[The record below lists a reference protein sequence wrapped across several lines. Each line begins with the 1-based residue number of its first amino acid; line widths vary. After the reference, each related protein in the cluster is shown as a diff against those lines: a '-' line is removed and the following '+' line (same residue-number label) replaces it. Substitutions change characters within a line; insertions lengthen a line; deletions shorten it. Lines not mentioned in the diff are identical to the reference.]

1 MDYERGQFKYQVFRL
16 AAWAAPRVPGW
27 LARGAGRFVGLAM
40 WALAP
45 GARRQVDA
53 MLCHIP
59 ALARDDARRA
69 WAVRQAFQHRA
80 LNYVDLFRVPHL
92 TPEEIAGTLTV
103 EGREFFDAARARGR
117 GVVLLAAHL
126 GNFEYAAAYVGD
138 AGTPVT
144 LLVERLRPEPLYV
157 LVRDLR
163 SHHGVR
169 AVPADSTETLREL
182 YAALRRG
189 EIVLITGDR
198 DVLGSG
204 LETPLFGEPAR
215 LPTGPALLAQRS
227 GAALIGAFS
236 WREAGGRWG
245 GRFVPIALD
254 EPRVGISERVA
265 GSGAVVT
272 AAPTTTTTAVRVRV
286 RDRAGVARLT
296 ALAASA
302 LEERIAAHPEQ
313 WVAAFAPIWS
323 APGANSDI
331 DSDTD
336 SDTDSG
342 AKPSGKEGDGR

>member
-1 MDYERGQFKYQVFRL
+1 MGYEPGQFKYYAFRF
-16 AAWAAPRVPGW
+16 AAWVAPRLPGW
-27 LARGAGRFVGLAM
+27 LARGTGNLAGLAM

-45 GARRQVDA
+45 GVRRRVGA
-53 MLCHIP
+53 TLRHIP
-59 ALARDDARRA
+59 ALAHDDARRA
-69 WAVRQAFQHRA
+69 WAVRQVFQHRA

-92 TPEEIAGTLTV
+92 APEVIARGFQV
-103 EGREFFDAARARGR
+103 EGRDLFDAARARGR

-144 LLVERLRPEPLYV
+144 LLVERLRPERLYA

-169 AVPADSTETLREL
+169 AVPADSTETLRAL

-204 LETPLFGEPAR
+204 LETPLFGELAR

-227 GAALIGAFS
+227 GAVLMGAFS
-236 WREAGGRWG
+236 WREAGGSWG

-254 EPRVGISERVA
+254 EMDAPPSAGVA
-265 GSGAVVT
+265 GGSTAFAGGSGSAT
-272 AAPTTTTTAVRVRV
+272 ALRVRV
-286 RDRAGVARLT
+286 RDRAGVARLV
-296 ALAASA
+296 APVARA
-302 LEERIAAHPEQ
+302 LEEQIAAHPEQ
-313 WVAAFAPIWS
+313 WVAALAPIWS
-323 APGANSDI
+323 APGEE
-331 DSDTD
+331 
-336 SDTDSG
+336 G
-342 AKPSGKEGDGR
+342 GKEGDGH